1 MHGGGIISVGE
12 STGILSKLSV
22 CCGGTSDGPASL
34 CPDPKTFSQSG
45 AVCVAD
51 CGLRATGLDDAE
63 RALHAAGLV
72 VLTLFFVPIFTVE
85 LSRESSESLS
95 EVVVLL

>member
-1 MHGGGIISVGE
+1 MHGGAIISLGE
-12 STGILSKLSV
+12 STGIFPKLSV
-22 CCGGTSDGPASL
+22 CCGGTSDGTASL

-63 RALHAAGLV
+63 RALDAAGLV
-72 VLTLFFVPIFTVE
+72 VLTFFVVPTFAVE
-85 LSRESSESLS
+85 LSLESSESLS